1 MLATH
6 RGSGRI
12 HSIVNQKGNEM
23 RTTYEKT
30 LQKRAAA
37 DEIVRQLVTAIR
49 DRQENRGD
57 DHRDAVAYS
66 LGYLSSVLS
75 SVIAT
80 SPKGLAYV
88 KDSLQYVKETK

>member
-1 MLATH
+1 MLAIH

-23 RTTYEKT
+23 RTTFEKT
-30 LQKRAAA
+30 LQKRNDA
-37 DEIVRQLVTAIR
+37 DKIVRQLVDAIR
-49 DRQENRGD
+49 DRQENRGENLHD
-57 DHRDAVAYS
+57 STAYT
-66 LGYLSSVLS
+66 LGYLSSVLA
-75 SVIAT
+75 SVIAS